1 MRGECLGRQMF
12 SSSVSETHRRALPL
26 SRSCFQGSALCTKQA
41 PFEVFSALGRSL
53 QKYFL
58 LKYHAFF
65 SRRISLSDNTKKHR
79 LLVICQV
86 WQRTLGYGGE
96 MGYGFCKKLGCLII
110 NLPLNLVLTAEKHIQ
125 AEEMGERGFIQG
137 LQFVFLCV
145 VVGS

>member
-1 MRGECLGRQMF
+1 
-12 SSSVSETHRRALPL
+12 
-26 SRSCFQGSALCTKQA
+26 
-41 PFEVFSALGRSL
+41 
-53 QKYFL
+53 
-58 LKYHAFF
+58 
-65 SRRISLSDNTKKHR
+65 
-79 LLVICQV
+79 
-86 WQRTLGYGGE
+86 